1 MLNKT
6 YRKGTS
12 QEWDRNSNQN
22 IAFTEEALN
31 NENKNSDKTH
41 HKKKK
46 AIVIGNSMMVNNIN
60 ERGLSK
66 SNKVLVKKFP
76 GTTSEKI
83 LEEMNEII
91 KEKPD
96 SIIIHAETNDL
107 SKNIN
112 LLNSAKKKKKIVKDR
127 FLEHCSA
134 ERQTKDQGIED
145 RRKIKESR
153 TDETSMKDRRKIN
166 ESRTDETSM
175 KDRRN
180 IKESRT
186 DKTSMKDRRN
196 IKESRISMPNF
207 VILASKRILVSLI
220 MEILM
225 KVI

>member
-96 SIIIHAETNDL
+96 SIIIHVETNDL

-112 LLNSAKKKKKIVKDR
+112 LLNSAKKKKIVKDR

-134 ERQTKDQGIED
+134 ERQTKDQ
-145 RRKIKESR
+145 
-153 TDETSMKDRRKIN
+153 
-166 ESRTDETSM
+166 
-175 KDRRN
+175 
-180 IKESRT
+180 
-186 DKTSMKDRRN
+186 
-196 IKESRISMPNF
+196 
-207 VILASKRILVSLI
+207 
-220 MEILM
+220 
-225 KVI
+225 